1 MVRTKSSGAH
11 RNPAASNAF
20 LLSCHQFPASAAA
33 RAGQPQI
40 TEWRMASLQEQFLKA
55 GLIDKKKANKANQE
69 KSQQKK
75 VERRTGTQTVDEVR
89 LAALETQRKNAE
101 RARELN
107 AQRDAA
113 AAQKA
118 IMAQIV
124 QMVQQSRQ
132 SKGKGDIAYNFTHD
146 NKIKRIYVSAAVQA
160 DLVAGRLVIVC
171 QGENTELV
179 PRVIANKIAERD
191 ASMVVRVNK
200 TSNEI
205 DADDP
210 YAAYQIPDDLMW

>member
-1 MVRTKSSGAH
+1 
-11 RNPAASNAF
+11 
-20 LLSCHQFPASAAA
+20 
-33 RAGQPQI
+33 
-40 TEWRMASLQEQFLKA
+40 MASLQEQFLKA
-55 GLIDKKKANKANQE
+55 GLIDKKKVNKANQE

-89 LAALETQRKNAE
+89 LAALETQRRNAE

-113 AAQKA
+113 AMQKA

-146 NKIKRIYVSAAVQA
+146 NRIKRLYVSAAVQA
-160 DLVAGRLVIVC
+160 DLIAGRLVIVC
-171 QGENTELV
+171 QGESVELV
-179 PRVIANKIAERD
+179 PRVIADKIAERD
-191 ASMVVRVNK
+191 PSLVVRVNK
-200 TSNEI
+200 SSSEI

-210 YAAYQIPDDLMW
+210 YADYKIPDDLMW

>member
-1 MVRTKSSGAH
+1 
-11 RNPAASNAF
+11 
-20 LLSCHQFPASAAA
+20 
-33 RAGQPQI
+33 
-40 TEWRMASLQEQFLKA
+40 MASLQEQFLKA
-55 GLIDKKKANKANQE
+55 GLVDKKKVKQANQE

-113 AAQKA
+113 ATQKA

-160 DLVAGRLVIVC
+160 NLIAGRLVIVC
-171 QGENTELV
+171 QGENSDLV
-179 PRVIANKIAERD
+179 PKVIADKIAERD
-191 ASMVVRVNK
+191 PSLVVRVNK
-200 TSNEI
+200 TSAEI